1 LGKVQTV
8 VVVAVAY
15 LALAAF
21 SAFFAYSD
29 QDAWGV
35 WLTSGLGLGLVLG
48 RDRTDWWPVL
58 AGAFL
63 GAFIFEPLVG
73 SSLGESLGFALIE
86 VTVTVVGGLVAARL
100 SAPPLRFVSPRDVA
114 AIIAGALAL
123 ALTGAVLIGLWD
135 YFAGRPE
142 AWRTFR
148 VWLLGNFV
156 AILLVAPFIASWAH
170 FRLQRPDG
178 RTLFAFLGG
187 AIACALFMLC
197 IHALFS
203 AQPAGFPRAYAV
215 GLIYLP
221 VVLFILVALLWGAR
235 GATLAVVVGA
245 LIAITQT
252 VRGIGPFIGHEGM
265 FDDPVLTA
273 QVYAVALSIVGLLVA
288 TVAEGRRLAR
298 TQPQA

>member
-1 LGKVQTV
+1 MGKLQTI

-15 LALAAF
+15 VALGAF

-48 RDRTDWWPVL
+48 RDRSDWWPVL

-63 GAFIFEPLVG
+63 GALLFEPLVG
-73 SSLGESLGFALIE
+73 SSLGDALGYALIE
-86 VTVTVVGGLVAARL
+86 VVVTVVGGLAAARF
-100 SAPPLRFVSPRDVA
+100 SAPPLQFASPRDVGS
-114 AIIAGALAL
+114 IVAGAFAL
-123 ALTGAVLIGLWD
+123 ALTGAILVGLWD
-135 YFAGRPE
+135 HFVGRPD
-142 AWRTFR
+142 AWNTFR

-156 AILLVAPFIASWAH
+156 AMLLVAPFIASWAR
-170 FRLQRPDG
+170 FRLKRPDA

-187 AIACALFMLC
+187 AMACALFLLC
-197 IHALFS
+197 VHALFS
-203 AQPAGFPRAYAV
+203 AHPAGFPRSYAV
-215 GLIYLP
+215 GLTYLP

-235 GATLAVVVGA
+235 GATLAVVIGA

-252 VRGIGPFIGHEGM
+252 VRGIGPFIGHEGI

-273 QVYAVALSIVGLLVA
+273 QGYAVALSIVGLLVA
-288 TVAEGRRLAR
+288 TVAESRRMAKA
-298 TQPQA
+298 QSQA

>member
-1 LGKVQTV
+1 MGKVQTI

-15 LALAAF
+15 LVLAAF

-48 RDRTDWWPVL
+48 RDRSDWWPVL

-73 SSLGESLGFALIE
+73 SSLGDALGFALIE
-86 VTVTVVGGLVAARL
+86 VIVTVAGGVAAARL
-100 SAPPLRFVSPRDVA
+100 SAPPLQFASPRDVG

-123 ALTGAVLIGLWD
+123 ALTGAVLVGLWD
-135 YFAGRPE
+135 HFAGRPD

-148 VWLLGNFV
+148 IWLLGNFV
-156 AILLVAPFIASWAH
+156 AVLLIAPFIASWARL
-170 FRLQRPDG
+170 RLQRPNA
-178 RTLFAFLGG
+178 RALFAFLGG
-187 AIACALFMLC
+187 AMACALFLLC
-197 IHALFS
+197 LHALFS
-203 AQPAGFPRAYAV
+203 AHPAGFPRSYAI
-215 GLIYLP
+215 GLTYLP
-221 VVLFILVALLWGAR
+221 VVLFIVVALLWGAR
-235 GATLAVVVGA
+235 GATLAVVIGA

-252 VRGIGPFIGHEGM
+252 VRGIGPFIGHEGI

-273 QVYAVALSIVGLLVA
+273 QGYAVALAIAGLLVA
-288 TVAEGRRLAR
+288 TIAEGRRLAKS
-298 TQPQA
+298 QPQA

>member
-1 LGKVQTV
+1 LGNVQTV

-48 RDRTDWWPVL
+48 RDRSDWWPVL

-73 SSLGESLGFALIE
+73 STLAEALGFALIE
-86 VTVTVVGGLVAARL
+86 VIVTVVGGVVAARL
-100 SAPPLRFVSPRDVA
+100 STPPLRFAAPRDVA

-135 YFAGRPE
+135 YIAGRPE

-156 AILLVAPFIASWAH
+156 AILLIAPFIASWAH
-170 FRLQRPDG
+170 FRFERPDA
-178 RTLFAFLGG
+178 RTLFAFLVG

-197 IHALFS
+197 VYALFS
-203 AQPAGFPRAYAV
+203 AHPAGFPRTYAV
-215 GLIYLP
+215 ALLYLP

-235 GATLAVVVGA
+235 GATLAVAVGA

-252 VRGIGPFIGHEGM
+252 VRGIGPFIGHEGI
-265 FDDPVLTA
+265 FGDPVLTA
-273 QVYAVALSIVGLLVA
+273 QGYAVALSIAGLLVA
-288 TVAEGRRLAR
+288 TVAEDRRSANV
-298 TQPQA
+298 QPQA

>member
-8 VVVAVAY
+8 IVVAIAY

-48 RDRTDWWPVL
+48 RDRSDWWPVL

-73 SSLGESLGFALIE
+73 SSLGEALGFAVIE
-86 VTVTVVGGLVAARL
+86 VIVTVVGGLVAARL
-100 SAPPLRFVSPRDVA
+100 STTPLRFVSPRDVG
-114 AIIAGALAL
+114 AIIAGAFAL

-135 YFAGRPE
+135 FFAGRPE

-148 VWLLGNFV
+148 VWFFGNFV
-156 AILLVAPFIASWAH
+156 AVLLIAPFIASWAD
-170 FRLQRPDG
+170 FRLERPDA
-178 RTLFAFLGG
+178 RRLFAFLGG
-187 AIACALFMLC
+187 ATACVLFMLC
-197 IHALFS
+197 VHALFS
-203 AQPAGFPRAYAV
+203 VHPAGFPKSYAV
-215 GLIYLP
+215 ALLYLP

-235 GATLAVVVGA
+235 GATLAVVVGT

-252 VRGIGPFIGHEGM
+252 VRGIGPFFGREGI

-273 QVYAVALSIVGLLVA
+273 QGYAVALSIAGLLVA
-288 TVAEGRRLAR
+288 TIAEGRRSAR
-298 TQPQA
+298 TQQQA